1 MRKRVARVEVPSE
14 RDLAA
19 VWARTAG
26 TLPLA
31 GGGTVRVVYPG
42 RKNPDTGPD
51 FVDAVLETEAGEV
64 RGAVELHRLT
74 SDWQRH
80 GHGGDARYN
89 AVVLHVVGRHDGAAS
104 RRPGG
109 AQLPLLEL
117 AATAADW
124 AGNAA
129 G

>member
-51 FVDAVLETEAGEV
+51 FVDAVLETEAGQV
-64 RGAVELHRLT
+64 RGAVELHRRT

-80 GHGGDARYN
+80 GHGADPRY
-89 AVVLHVVGRHDGAAS
+89 AGVVLHVVGRDDGVPG
-104 RRPGG
+104 RPPGG

-117 AATAADW
+117 GAPGQAAAS
-124 AGNAA
+124 
-129 G
+129 